1 MEERNHENTLEKD
14 LEAVG
19 QEAQALEERLK
30 ATPEETTR
38 AADSEVPALA
48 AAEQCSKCA
57 KEELKGL
64 KDKYLRLLADFD
76 NYRKRMEEEL
86 KAREREGVLKALRA
100 LLPVL
105 DDLDRALEF
114 AEASPESIRQ
124 GVRAIRDGFFRILAG
139 LGVEEVP
146 GEGEAFD
153 PRYHEAVGLL
163 PGEPGKVAKVFQ
175 RGFRMGEA
183 LVRPARVAVGEEKQ
197 EEADLE

>member
-30 ATPEETTR
+30 A
-38 AADSEVPALA
+38 
-48 AAEQCSKCA
+48 AE
-57 KEELKGL
+57 EELKGL

-197 EEADLE
+197 EEADLD

>member
-14 LEAVG
+14 
-19 QEAQALEERLK
+19 Q
-30 ATPEETTR
+30 
-38 AADSEVPALA
+38 
-48 AAEQCSKCA
+48 
-57 KEELKGL
+57 EELKGL

>member
-19 QEAQALEERLK
+19 LEAQALEERLK
-30 ATPEETTR
+30 A
-38 AADSEVPALA
+38 
-48 AAEQCSKCA
+48 AE
-57 KEELKGL
+57 EELKGL

-124 GVRAIRDGFFRILAG
+124 GVKAIRDGFFRILAG

-183 LVRPARVAVGEEKQ
+183 LVRPARVAVGEEKR

>member
-30 ATPEETTR
+30 A
-38 AADSEVPALA
+38 
-48 AAEQCSKCA
+48 AE
-57 KEELKGL
+57 EELKGL

-76 NYRKRMEEEL
+76 NYRERMEEEL

>member
-30 ATPEETTR
+30 A
-38 AADSEVPALA
+38 
-48 AAEQCSKCA
+48 AE
-57 KEELKGL
+57 EELKGL

-183 LVRPARVAVGEEKQ
+183 LVRPARVAVGEAKR

>member
-30 ATPEETTR
+30 A
-38 AADSEVPALA
+38 
-48 AAEQCSKCA
+48 AE
-57 KEELKGL
+57 EELKGL

-124 GVRAIRDGFFRILAG
+124 GVRVIRDGFFRILAG

>member
-1 MEERNHENTLEKD
+1 MAERNHENTLEKD

-30 ATPEETTR
+30 A
-38 AADSEVPALA
+38 
-48 AAEQCSKCA
+48 AE
-57 KEELKGL
+57 EELKGL

>member
-30 ATPEETTR
+30 A
-38 AADSEVPALA
+38 
-48 AAEQCSKCA
+48 AE
-57 KEELKGL
+57 EELQGV
-64 KDKYLRLLADFD
+64 KDKYLRLLADSD
-76 NYRKRMEEEL
+76 NYRKRTEEQL

>member
-30 ATPEETTR
+30 A
-38 AADSEVPALA
+38 
-48 AAEQCSKCA
+48 AE
-57 KEELKGL
+57 EELKGL

-114 AEASPESIRQ
+114 AEAGPESIRQ
-124 GVRAIRDGFFRILAG
+124 GVRANRDGFFRILAG

>member
-19 QEAQALEERLK
+19 QETQALEERLK
-30 ATPEETTR
+30 A
-38 AADSEVPALA
+38 
-48 AAEQCSKCA
+48 AE
-57 KEELKGL
+57 EELKGL

-124 GVRAIRDGFFRILAG
+124 GVKAIRDVFFRILAG

-183 LVRPARVAVGEEKQ
+183 LVRPARVAVGEEKR

>member
-30 ATPEETTR
+30 A
-38 AADSEVPALA
+38 
-48 AAEQCSKCA
+48 AE
-57 KEELKGL
+57 EELKGL

-86 KAREREGVLKALRA
+86 KVREREGVLKALRA

>member
-1 MEERNHENTLEKD
+1 MEERNHENTLDKD

-30 ATPEETTR
+30 A
-38 AADSEVPALA
+38 
-48 AAEQCSKCA
+48 AE
-57 KEELKGL
+57 EELKGL

-183 LVRPARVAVGEEKQ
+183 LVRPARVAVGEEKR

>member
-30 ATPEETTR
+30 A
-38 AADSEVPALA
+38 
-48 AAEQCSKCA
+48 AE
-57 KEELKGL
+57 EELKGL

-114 AEASPESIRQ
+114 AHANPESILQ
-124 GVRAIRDGFFRILAG
+124 GVRAVREGFFRILAG
-139 LGVEEVP
+139 MGVEEVP

-153 PRYHEAVGLL
+153 PRYHEAIGLL

>member
-19 QEAQALEERLK
+19 QEAKALEERLK
-30 ATPEETTR
+30 A
-38 AADSEVPALA
+38 
-48 AAEQCSKCA
+48 AE
-57 KEELKGL
+57 EELKGL

-183 LVRPARVAVGEEKQ
+183 LVRPARVAVGEEKR

>member
-1 MEERNHENTLEKD
+1 M
-14 LEAVG
+14 
-19 QEAQALEERLK
+19 
-30 ATPEETTR
+30 
-38 AADSEVPALA
+38 
-48 AAEQCSKCA
+48 
-57 KEELKGL
+57 
-64 KDKYLRLLADFD
+64 
-76 NYRKRMEEEL
+76 
-86 KAREREGVLKALRA
+86 
-100 LLPVL
+100 
-105 DDLDRALEF
+105 EF

-183 LVRPARVAVGEEKQ
+183 LVRPARVAVGEEKR

>member
-19 QEAQALEERLK
+19 QEAQALEARLK
-30 ATPEETTR
+30 A
-38 AADSEVPALA
+38 
-48 AAEQCSKCA
+48 AE
-57 KEELKGL
+57 EELKGL

-114 AEASPESIRQ
+114 AEAIPESIRQ

>member
-14 LEAVG
+14 LEAV
-19 QEAQALEERLK
+19 ARRPMALEERLK
-30 ATPEETTR
+30 A
-38 AADSEVPALA
+38 
-48 AAEQCSKCA
+48 AE
-57 KEELKGL
+57 EELKGL

-183 LVRPARVAVGEEKQ
+183 LVRPARVAVGEEKR

>member
-30 ATPEETTR
+30 A
-38 AADSEVPALA
+38 
-48 AAEQCSKCA
+48 AE
-57 KEELKGL
+57 EELKGL

-153 PRYHEAVGLL
+153 HRYHEAVGLL

-183 LVRPARVAVGEEKQ
+183 LVRPARVAVGEEKR

>member
-30 ATPEETTR
+30 AVEG
-38 AADSEVPALA
+38 
-48 AAEQCSKCA
+48 
-57 KEELKGL
+57 ELKAL

-105 DDLDRALEF
+105 DDLERALEF
-114 AEASPESIRQ
+114 AHANPESILQ
-124 GVRAIRDGFFRILAG
+124 GVRAVREGFFRILAG
-139 LGVEEVP
+139 MGVEEVP

-153 PRYHEAVGLL
+153 PRYHEAIGLL

>member
-19 QEAQALEERLK
+19 QEAHALEERLK
-30 ATPEETTR
+30 A
-38 AADSEVPALA
+38 
-48 AAEQCSKCA
+48 AE
-57 KEELKGL
+57 EELKGL

-183 LVRPARVAVGEEKQ
+183 LVRPARVAVGEEKR

>member
-30 ATPEETTR
+30 A
-38 AADSEVPALA
+38 
-48 AAEQCSKCA
+48 AEQ
-57 KEELKGL
+57 ELKGL

-197 EEADLE
+197 EDADME

>member
-30 ATPEETTR
+30 A
-38 AADSEVPALA
+38 
-48 AAEQCSKCA
+48 AE
-57 KEELKGL
+57 EELKGL

-183 LVRPARVAVGEEKQ
+183 LVRPARVAVGEEKR

>member
-30 ATPEETTR
+30 A
-38 AADSEVPALA
+38 
-48 AAEQCSKCA
+48 AE
-57 KEELKGL
+57 EELKGL

-153 PRYHEAVGLL
+153 PRYHAAVGLL

>member
-30 ATPEETTR
+30 A
-38 AADSEVPALA
+38 
-48 AAEQCSKCA
+48 AE
-57 KEELKGL
+57 EELKGL

>member
-30 ATPEETTR
+30 A
-38 AADSEVPALA
+38 
-48 AAEQCSKCA
+48 AED
-57 KEELKGL
+57 ELKGL
-64 KDKYLRLLADFD
+64 NDKYLRLLADFD

-124 GVRAIRDGFFRILAG
+124 WVIAIRDGFFRILAG

-183 LVRPARVAVGEEKQ
+183 LVRPARVAVGEEKR